1 MNIKTLKTV
10 LQVGGLVISF
20 IGTLLDAKIQYMD
33 TEKAVDKYM
42 NQYLDNAVSM
52 AIEDSITEGIID
64 TTASTVE

>member
-42 NQYLDNAVSM
+42 QKHLDNAVSM
-52 AIEDSITEGIID
+52 AINDNVNEAIID
-64 TTASTVE
+64 TTASTIE

>member
-52 AIEDSITEGIID
+52 AINDSITEGIID
-64 TTASTVE
+64 TTASTIE